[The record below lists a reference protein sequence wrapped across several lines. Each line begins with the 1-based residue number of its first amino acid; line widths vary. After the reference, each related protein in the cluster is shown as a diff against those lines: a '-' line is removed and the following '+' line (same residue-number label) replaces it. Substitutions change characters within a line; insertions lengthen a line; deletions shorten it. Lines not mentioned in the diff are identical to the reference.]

1 MPVLSYH
8 LFRLHLLTIFHSQ
21 TTEKSLWGF
30 QMKLVG
36 LFWAIFFIYL
46 RCAVLIS
53 LRQLKGCNLIPW
65 YPEHKCVFGSQK
77 QIIVFIQM
85 IHNMITDKFL
95 GYHTKHRS
103 KSWGDQESSLLKKNE
118 VSWSTTGLWAATSI
132 LNSFFCS
139 FGAMTSNS
147 IEFHLNV

>member
-103 KSWGDQESSLLKKNE
+103 KSWGDQESSLLKKKWSFLVHHWS
-118 VSWSTTGLWAATSI
+118 VSCYKHSE
-132 LNSFFCS
+132 FFLLFFWGYDKQFYRIS
-139 FGAMTSNS
+139 S
-147 IEFHLNV
+147 